1 MREMK
6 MNHVGIDVSS
16 KELVVVVSV
25 KGKARSAKTF
35 ENTASGHQAIIGM
48 LSKLKGGP
56 KVCIEATGIYHFD
69 LAVALSRAEG
79 IKIMV
84 INPKV
89 AHNFAKVLIPK
100 GHK

>member
-1 MREMK
+1 
-6 MNHVGIDVSS
+6 
-16 KELVVVVSV
+16 
-25 KGKARSAKTF
+25 
-35 ENTASGHQAIIGM
+35 
-48 LSKLKGGP
+48 
-56 KVCIEATGIYHFD
+56 

-79 IKIMV
+79 IEVMV